1 MKAILFASAIL
12 AASAGGALAGEG
24 GQDYFNLAL
33 SGPPQTYAV
42 GSAAAL
48 ARPAAP
54 VPAYAR
60 LLPGNGSMS
69 GPETPNSLPLGAT
82 MRGHAQRKSG

>member
-24 GQDYFNLAL
+24 GHDPFNQAL
-33 SGPPQTYAV
+33 SGPPQTYVV
-42 GSAAAL
+42 GSTAAP

-60 LLPGNGSMS
+60 LLLDNGTMS
-69 GPETPNSLPLGAT
+69 GPETPNSLPLDAT

>member
-1 MKAILFASAIL
+1 MKAVLFASAIL

-24 GQDYFNLAL
+24 GHDHFNLAL
-33 SGPPQTYAV
+33 SGPPQTYTV

-48 ARPAAP
+48 ARPATP

-60 LLPGNGSMS
+60 LLPSNGSMS
-69 GPETPNSLPLGAT
+69 GPETLNSLSLGAT
-82 MRGHAQRKSG
+82 VRGHAQRKSG